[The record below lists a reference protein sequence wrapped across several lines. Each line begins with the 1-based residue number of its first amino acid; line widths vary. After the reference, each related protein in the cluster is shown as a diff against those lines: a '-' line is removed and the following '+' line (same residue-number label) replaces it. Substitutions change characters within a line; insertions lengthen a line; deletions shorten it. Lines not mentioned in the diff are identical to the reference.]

1 MGMYESLHKC
11 SILGPLMQSVT
22 HLTADSGVASLI
34 LARLYTFVETDYEI
48 ICNVN
53 SPPYADSRRVV
64 VSYKRKYVHEV
75 LVDHFV
81 KHGKVK
87 G

>member
-1 MGMYESLHKC
+1 MYESLHKC
-11 SILGPLMQSVT
+11 SICGLLKQSVT
-22 HLTADSGVASLI
+22 HRTADSGVASLI

-53 SPPYADSRRVV
+53 SPPSADSRRVV
-64 VSYKRKYVHEV
+64 VSYKRKYVHKV
-75 LVDHFV
+75 LVNHFV
-81 KHGKVK
+81 KHAKKK